1 MRLVSVSLFSLLAGT
16 CVIGQVTDP
25 NIAQYGVGKAHR
37 YIQTDASTVTA
48 TSYGFNAFVDATSTG
63 TINQAKLYGPLNS
76 YLDTNGPQDL
86 TVRSD
91 NSGADFTVTGYVD
104 TNDLDASFPNDSN
117 GNYRLRIDTGVAGGS
132 IGGTYDHEIQ
142 FNLGGDAYPTTV
154 PLLTID
160 NGTWNSG
167 TYEVAAP
174 DAATHFDWNFTDYN
188 STTDVV
194 VFSIRANND
203 GTEIARVQFQG
214 SNPGG
219 YTLAADSLLAG
230 VDYTGELFFA
240 RIVDN
245 PNDISGVQGVA
256 YYSVETTFAIQAIP
270 EPSTYAL
277 MLLGGGLV
285 WLLSRRRKRAVTAHR
300 DSDLD

>member
-1 MRLVSVSLFSLLAGT
+1 MRFVRVFWISLLGAVLSTGA
-16 CVIGQVTDP
+16 VGQVSDP

-37 YIQTDASTVTA
+37 YTQTGPSTVTA
-48 TSYGFNAFVDATSTG
+48 TSYAFNAFVDATANG
-63 TINQAKLYGPLNS
+63 VINAAKLYGPLNS
-76 YLDTNGPQDL
+76 YLDANGPQDL
-86 TVRSD
+86 TVRGD

-104 TNDLDASFPNDSN
+104 TNDLNAAFPNDSS
-117 GNYRLRIDTGVAGGS
+117 GNYRLRIDTGSAGGS

-142 FNLGGDAYPTTV
+142 FNLGGDAYPATI

-160 NGTWNSG
+160 NGAWNSG
-167 TYEVAAP
+167 TYMVGAP
-174 DAATHFDWNFTDYN
+174 DAVTHFGWNFSDYN

-219 YTLAADSLLAG
+219 YTLAADALLAG

-245 PNDISGVQGVA
+245 PSDISGVQGVA
-256 YYSVETTFAIQAIP
+256 YYSVETTFAIQAVP
-270 EPSTYAL
+270 EPSTYVLMGVGAL
-277 MLLGGGLV
+277 MI
-285 WLLSRRRKRAVTAHR
+285 WWWRRRAARPRA
-300 DSDLD
+300 